1 MTTDKPIPRDIILYD
16 KIKNEISNKYKH
28 SAYRSGLIVKKYKNE
43 YSKKYNRDDAYI
55 GEKPKLSNLQRW
67 FLEEWTTDR
76 GDKGYTY
83 KNDIYRPTKRIN
95 EDTPITFNEL
105 TKDQIIKAKKEK
117 ATTGRVKRF
126 QSY

>member
-67 FLEEWTTDR
+67 FLEKWTTD
-76 GDKGYTY
+76 
-83 KNDIYRPTKRIN
+83 
-95 EDTPITFNEL
+95 
-105 TKDQIIKAKKEK
+105 
-117 ATTGRVKRF
+117 
-126 QSY
+126 